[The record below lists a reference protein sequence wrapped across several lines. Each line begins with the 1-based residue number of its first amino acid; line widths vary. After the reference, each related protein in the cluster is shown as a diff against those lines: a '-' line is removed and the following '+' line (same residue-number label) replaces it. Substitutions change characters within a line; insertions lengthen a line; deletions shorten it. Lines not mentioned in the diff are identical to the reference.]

1 MALKILIVDDSKV
14 MRGTVKSIFAKMEI
28 ACDFIEADDGAEALV
43 KLAQDSIGLVL
54 LDWNMP
60 KLSGLDFLK
69 KVRSVEKFKA
79 LPIIMVTS
87 KTLRADVIDAI
98 QNGATDY
105 VTKPINIDLF
115 IEKMIRLPLFKGYQ
129 KPVAH

>member
-28 ACDFIEADDGAEALV
+28 ACDFVEADDGAEALV
-43 KLAQDSIGLVL
+43 RLAQEQIGLVL
-54 LDWNMP
+54 LDWSMP

-69 KVRSVEKFKA
+69 KVRSVEKFRG

-87 KTLRADVIDAI
+87 KTSRADVIEAI

-115 IEKMIRLPLFKGYQ
+115 IEKMIRLPLFNGYQ
-129 KPVAH
+129 KPTGN